1 MDIRCCQSAQ
11 GTPNTGIARSKGRLR
26 PFPLRGA
33 PWPAKAGAFAHADR
47 GGPKTLC
54 SPILIPQFATLA
66 KHGWDPWYF
75 EKPRACK
82 PDKSLE
88 ICQAAGSPDRS
99 AWQQGSVAS
108 RKKSLERIF
117 IN

>member
-1 MDIRCCQSAQ
+1 MMFAVRRCANSDNQKQKNKWKKNKNAVSQTNFGHQEWHCCQLAQ

-66 KHGWDPWYF
+66 YAK
-75 EKPRACK
+75 
-82 PDKSLE
+82 
-88 ICQAAGSPDRS
+88 
-99 AWQQGSVAS
+99 AWIGPLV
-108 RKKSLERIF
+108 F
-117 IN
+117 